1 MDPFPVNRKGKAGFK
16 VCAGKNGLSAF
27 SKKGTEKIRM
37 GALWLETG
45 RCPGDFIFCA
55 DGDYV
60 WPEGLSALSDGS
72 WGDCHREP
80 GSAIELTV
88 KSRYNAGSLFLYGDL
103 FVFLLVKANRH
114 KHGYGPAYWPG
125 SPYAQGGIGPVRKKT
140 GKHYP
145 QNQIGKGGG
154 HKLSH
159 GAHAPQDAVF
169 HQFGGHHKIKRRQD
183 P

>member
-55 DGDYV
+55 DGDM
-60 WPEGLSALSDGS
+60 
-72 WGDCHREP
+72 
-80 GSAIELTV
+80 
-88 KSRYNAGSLFLYGDL
+88 
-103 FVFLLVKANRH
+103 
-114 KHGYGPAYWPG
+114 YGPKVYQR
-125 SPYAQGGIGPVRKKT
+125 YQMDHGGIVT
-140 GKHYP
+140 E
-145 QNQIGKGGG
+145 
-154 HKLSH
+154 S
-159 GAHAPQDAVF
+159 QD
-169 HQFGGHHKIKRRQD
+169 Q